1 MLGRVSA
8 SLNFGA
14 SSTEAWAD
22 ADPEGALAALSVA
35 FIRSESSGAPI
46 ADVLAATAAGLRRRR
61 RREVEV
67 AARSAGVRA
76 VGPLAAC
83 FLPAF
88 LLVGT
93 MPVIASMAEVVLGR

>member
-1 MLGRVSA
+1 V
-8 SLNFGA
+8 
-14 SSTEAWAD
+14 
-22 ADPEGALAALSVA
+22 
-35 FIRSESSGAPI
+35 
-46 ADVLAATAAGLRRRR
+46 RRRH

-67 AARSAGVRA
+67 AARSAGIRA

-93 MPVIASMAEVVLGR
+93 MPVIASMGEVVLGR